1 MRIVHMGRMAK
12 VLLLFIPLVVASCGT
27 KKNVVGDD
35 NKGNNTVNMVNK
47 TNTESSTAP
56 SVAKVDNV
64 TYLAKVTS
72 NASTQNAMVANID
85 FNLKSGKK
93 DITVGGKLS
102 MKRGEVIRIQLTPM
116 GLMEVGR
123 MEFTKDSV
131 LIMDR
136 MHKQFL
142 KSSYDQVSFLK
153 NNGIDFN
160 ALQALFWNQLFM
172 PGEKSLGKTQLDAF
186 KVEGNNISYQK
197 GKMSYLW
204 KTDDAVERIVSA
216 LATYNGTS
224 SGKSL
229 LGWDYSDFK
238 TFGGKPFPAY
248 QLITLNTNAKGT
260 QKVINVGL
268 TLKSMKMDSD
278 WETVTKVSGKYKPVK
293 LEDVINQIL
302 KIQ

>member
-1 MRIVHMGRMAK
+1 MKMIRKHMRQMAK
-12 VLLLFIPLVVASCGT
+12 LALLLTPFVFAACGA
-27 KKNVVGDD
+27 KKNLVTE
-35 NKGNNTVNMVNK
+35 NNTVNT
-47 TNTESSTAP
+47 TNTGNVTTPTESN
-56 SVAKVDNV
+56 VDNSA
-64 TYLAKVTS
+64 YLAKVIN

-93 DITVGGKLS
+93 DITVDGKLS

-136 MHKQFL
+136 IHKQYL

-160 ALQALFWNQLFM
+160 ALEALFWNQLFL
-172 PGEKSLGKTQLDAF
+172 PGEKTLGKKQLANF
-186 KVEGNNISYQK
+186 KVDGTNISYHM
-197 GKMSYLW
+197 GKMDYQW
-204 KTDDAVERIVSA
+204 KTDDNVERLVSA
-216 LATYNGTS
+216 LATYTGTN

-238 TFGGKPFPAY
+238 NFGGKPFPAY
-248 QLITLNTNAKGT
+248 QLITLDTNAKGT
-260 QKVINVGL
+260 QKVINVGIK
-268 TLKSMKMDSD
+268 LKNMKVDGD
-278 WETVTKVSGKYKPVK
+278 WDTVTKVSGKYKPVK